1 MGQPETKFT
10 LELPGGWEDET
21 IYTYKGPDDSGV
33 QHRITLVIDRA
44 TDADSV
50 EEFARP
56 RIDAVM
62 ATLQGAEILKDEPK
76 ELASGIPA
84 YECVYKWIPAGGD
97 ARFVRNVY
105 LLAGRTGYAFSGAF
119 SKKTLKT
126 IGVEMD
132 RILESFA
139 LPGEE

>member
-1 MGQPETKFT
+1 MGQSSTRFT

-44 TDADSV
+44 PNAESV
-50 EEFARP
+50 NEFARV
-56 RIDAVM
+56 RIDTVM
-62 ATLQGAEILKDEPK
+62 ATLQGAEILKEEPK
-76 ELASGIPA
+76 DLPSGIPA
-84 YECVYKWIPAGGD
+84 YECVYKWIPAGTD

-105 LLAGRTGYAFSGAF
+105 LLTGGAGYTFSGAF
-119 SKKTLKT
+119 SKKTIKT

-132 RILESFA
+132 KIIESFVP
-139 LPGEE
+139 PGKE

>member
-1 MGQPETKFT
+1 MAQPKTRFT

-33 QHRITLVIDRA
+33 QHRITLVIDRS
-44 TDADSV
+44 TDAASA

-62 ATLQGAEILKDEPK
+62 ATLQGTEILKEEPK

-84 YECVYKWIPAGGD
+84 YECVYKWIPVGSD
-97 ARFVRNVY
+97 ARFVRNIY
-105 LLAGRTGYAFSGAF
+105 LLVGGAGYTFSGAF

-139 LPGEE
+139 PAGAE

>member
-1 MGQPETKFT
+1 MDRFQIT
-10 LELPGGWEDET
+10 LPNGWEDET
-21 IYTYKGPDDSGV
+21 IFSYKGPDDSGV

-44 TDADSV
+44 TDAASP

-56 RIDAVM
+56 RIDTVM
-62 ATLQGAEILKDEPK
+62 ATLQGAEILKEEPK
-76 ELASGIPA
+76 ELASGIPG
-84 YECVYKWIPAGGD
+84 YEVVYKWIPVGSA

-105 LLAGRTGYAFSGAF
+105 LLADGAGYTFSGTF

-132 RILESFA
+132 RMIESFA
-139 LPGEE
+139 PADAE

>member
-1 MGQPETKFT
+1 MGQSSTQFT

-21 IYTYKGPDDSGV
+21 IYSYRGPDDSGV

-44 TDADSV
+44 ANAESV
-50 EEFARP
+50 DDFARM
-56 RIDAVM
+56 RIDTMM
-62 ATLQGAEILKDEPK
+62 ATLQGVEILKDEPK

-84 YECVYKWIPAGGD
+84 YECVYKWIPAGSD
-97 ARFVRNVY
+97 ARFVKNVY
-105 LLAGRTGYAFSGAF
+105 LLAEGAGYTFSCAF

-132 RILESFA
+132 RIIESF
-139 LPGEE
+139 LPAGME

>member
-1 MGQPETKFT
+1 MAQPKTRFA

-44 TDADSV
+44 TDAASV

-56 RIDAVM
+56 RIDTVM
-62 ATLQGAEILKDEPK
+62 ATLQGAEILKQEPK

-84 YECVYKWIPAGGD
+84 YECVYKWIPSGSD
-97 ARFVRNVY
+97 ARFVRTVY
-105 LLAGRTGYAFSGAF
+105 LLAGGAGYTFSGAF

-126 IGVEMD
+126 IGTEMD
-132 RILESFA
+132 AILNSFA
-139 LPGEE
+139 PAGGE